1 MGDLHKSESTA
12 SVVDYYSAYDED
24 GRLMPAFGQ
33 VEFVRTQSLLSRLL
47 PADPAK
53 ILDVGGASGR
63 YSCWLASLGYEMHLV
78 DPVPKH
84 IEQALSAS
92 ARQSSHQIASCSLG
106 DARDLQFDDS
116 SFDAV
121 LVMGPLYHLLE
132 RSDRVKALQ
141 EAYRV
146 LKPGGVVC
154 ATAISRYASTVEG
167 LGLGSFTN
175 PEFLKIMHQDLTD
188 GQHRN
193 PTGKPE
199 YFMDTFFHHSDELIS
214 ETLEAGFNGAKL
226 YAIESIGYLVQEL
239 DTLWEDEARKRE
251 ILDILKMLEE
261 EPTLMGAS
269 PHILIAGTKATI

>member
-1 MGDLHKSESTA
+1 MKEEDLR
-12 SVVDYYSAYDED
+12 VVNGGVISYYTSYDED
-24 GRLMPAFGQ
+24 GRLVPAWGQ

-47 PADPAK
+47 PSAPAK

-84 IEQALSAS
+84 IEQALAAS
-92 ARQSSHQIASCSLG
+92 ARQPSHPIASCSLG
-106 DARDLQFDDS
+106 DARDLQFEDS

-132 RSDRVKALQ
+132 RVDRVKALQ

-154 ATAISRYASTVEG
+154 ATAISRFASTVEG

-175 PEFLKIMHQDLTD
+175 PEFLQIMRQDLID

-199 YFMDTFFHHSDELIS
+199 YFMDTFFHHSDELVQ
-214 ETLEAGFNGAKL
+214 EALEAGFSDPKL
-226 YAIESIGYLVQEL
+226 FAVESIGYLVQKL
-239 DTLWEDEARKRE
+239 DTLWEDEARKQE
-251 ILDILKMLEE
+251 ILDILERLEE

-269 PHILIAGTKATI
+269 PHILAYASTN